1 MSRALAVGNA
11 ESDAE
16 RFLPAALA
24 AELLETCAGGAAVAP
39 AIELGVVER
48 VEEGPVEPASVAA
61 DCGLTPQG
69 TETLLA
75 ALAALGLLARAD
87 DGRFRPAFSRL
98 TDFVELL
105 RPWASLGP
113 ALRGETRQA
122 DAATTAGAECLYP
135 NVVWQLALLFRESA
149 EHAAALLT
157 PGARVLD
164 VGAGAAPWSLA
175 LAARDPGCTVTAVEL
190 PSVIASTRSAVR
202 AAGLDRQYL
211 FVEGDAFD
219 VDWGESPSFDLGLV
233 ANLCH
238 LFDQEANVRPLRR
251 VAEALR
257 PGGSVA
263 VVDILPNERG
273 DGPRG
278 AALYSLGLLLR
289 TARGRIY
296 PYSTFRRWLDECGFA
311 KVRRRRLAGR
321 LSLSLITA
329 ARR

>member
-1 MSRALAVGNA
+1 M
-11 ESDAE
+11 
-16 RFLPAALA
+16 F
-24 AELLETCAGGAAVAP
+24 
-39 AIELGVVER
+39 
-48 VEEGPVEPASVAA
+48 
-61 DCGLTPQG
+61 
-69 TETLLA
+69 
-75 ALAALGLLARAD
+75 
-87 DGRFRPAFSRL
+87 
-98 TDFVELL
+98 
-105 RPWASLGP
+105 
-113 ALRGETRQA
+113 
-122 DAATTAGAECLYP
+122 
-135 NVVWQLALLFRESA
+135 FRESG
-149 EHAAALLT
+149 EQAAALLT
-157 PGARVLD
+157 QPGARVLD

-190 PSVIASTRSAVR
+190 PSVMSSTRSAVR

-211 FVEGDAFD
+211 LGEGDALD
-219 VDWGESPSFDLGLV
+219 VDWDESASFDLALI
-233 ANLCH
+233 ANLR
-238 LFDQEANVRPLRR
+238 LLGR

-263 VVDILPNERG
+263 VVDILANERG